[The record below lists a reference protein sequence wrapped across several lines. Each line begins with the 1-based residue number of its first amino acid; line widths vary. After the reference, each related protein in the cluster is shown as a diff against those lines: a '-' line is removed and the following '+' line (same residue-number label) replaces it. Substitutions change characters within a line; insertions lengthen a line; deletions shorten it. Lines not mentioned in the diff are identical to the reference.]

1 MSTLPEDHWDEILNH
16 SPEEVG
22 WTDTENFHY
31 YTVKSGEGVLTTSG
45 VARYYQKRAEGIL
58 QHIFSKE
65 LWNRE
70 KAWSYLEGL
79 AVAYKLRLEEMKPV
93 KLAELDDADLDED
106 HERLHRYYQ
115 EWLDGEHRNQEEGD
129 WSFGDLLKAHI
140 FVVDEL
146 KSRSR
151 SCNFDDKLSA
161 KKSLIQVVRE
171 LKSEYKQFEGFLIW
185 DDEIHDP
192 VKVIFKGGPTSGNVG
207 HSGLGGVHGG
217 SNPMSGYCRMMIGT
231 EGWDDIPQ
239 GQQKQM
245 RAGANGVPDD
255 HFGGLEEIVMS
266 GDWVNQLHAEDCA
279 GAYKNDRIAFVSD
292 WVNGTVVVHEMG
304 HHIWNKYITIP
315 LGTYGFVAKEFN
327 KGKAGWSGDWREN
340 LRGSGLRGYSFS
352 NAVEF
357 WADSYAI
364 WGAVN
369 QGNKKALP
377 FQENYRVLFP
387 RTATI
392 LDDIFGD

>member
-1 MSTLPEDHWDEILNH
+1 MKAFAAPLGMSTLPEGYWDEILNH

-45 VARYYQKRAEGIL
+45 VAGYYQKRAEGIL

-185 DDEIHDP
+185 DDKEHDP
-192 VKVIFKGGPTSGNVG
+192 IKVIFKG
-207 HSGLGGVHGG
+207 
-217 SNPMSGYCRMMIGT
+217 R
-231 EGWDDIPQ
+231 
-239 GQQKQM
+239 
-245 RAGANGVPDD
+245 
-255 HFGGLEEIVMS
+255 
-266 GDWVNQLHAEDCA
+266 
-279 GAYKNDRIAFVSD
+279 
-292 WVNGTVVVHEMG
+292 
-304 HHIWNKYITIP
+304 
-315 LGTYGFVAKEFN
+315 
-327 KGKAGWSGDWREN
+327 
-340 LRGSGLRGYSFS
+340 
-352 NAVEF
+352 
-357 WADSYAI
+357 
-364 WGAVN
+364 
-369 QGNKKALP
+369 
-377 FQENYRVLFP
+377 
-387 RTATI
+387 
-392 LDDIFGD
+392 